1 MLAQH
6 QYTHLLLKAATKEPP
21 HPETDGLH
29 LEMLR
34 ALSKQS
40 FPYLS
45 TQGEHSL
52 QIHLPLYVLTQDI
65 HTETRTENC
74 IFPPDAV
81 S

>member
-6 QYTHLLLKAATKEPP
+6 QYPHLLLKAATKEPP
-21 HPETDGLH
+21 HPETNGLH

-34 ALSKQS
+34 ALSKRS

-45 TQGEHSL
+45 AQSEHSL
-52 QIHLPLYVLTQDI
+52 QIHLPLYILTQDSY
-65 HTETRTENC
+65 TETRTENY
-74 IFPPDAV
+74 IFPPNAA

>member
-34 ALSKQS
+34 ALSRVFLTYPHKVS
-40 FPYLS
+40 ILSKSTFPFTYLRKIFIQKREQKIVFFHR
-45 TQGEHSL
+45 TQ
-52 QIHLPLYVLTQDI
+52 
-65 HTETRTENC
+65 
-74 IFPPDAV
+74 
-81 S
+81 